1 LIAFENLEVRYAGSA
16 VPALKGLSLSLD
28 RGIVG
33 LLGPNGAGKSTLLKA
48 LLGLLIPSRGSGT
61 VLGVALGATEAARL
75 RARIG
80 YMPEYDALIEDAS
93 AYEQVAFWGELSGLA
108 PEAARD
114 RAHEVLYFVGLDE
127 SRYRP
132 VSGYSTGMR
141 QRVKL
146 AQALVHSPELI
157 FLDEPTNGLDPDG
170 RRRMLDLV
178 LRVHAELGTGV
189 ILASHLLGDV
199 ERVADQLVILDQ
211 GQIKAAG
218 SMAGLRKALSKRV
231 ELRFLDPL
239 DAAQESRIQR
249 AESEVEV
256 WRSLVPGNAFRTDR
270 PSPFMESL
278 FGATWPDRVKTT
290 PDAPLVGADG
300 VTYRVRSRI
309 LHHQERLGWYERD
322 DDTQPGHRGFL
333 AGWTVGLGMDN
344 AAESARIQ
352 TLLRSWGADVESWGT
367 VPPREGPYPSVLL
380 WAREP
385 SILSV
390 WREDDLLR
398 RRPRWIQIGGPTT
411 EGPHARLEPGA
422 SEDGL
427 RHLLEK
433 LLSRR

>member
-1 LIAFENLEVRYAGSA
+1 MPLIAFENLEVRYPATP
-16 VPALKGLSLSLD
+16 VPALKGISLQLD

-33 LLGPNGAGKSTLLKA
+33 LLGPNGSGKSTLLKA
-48 LLGLLIPSRGSGT
+48 LLGLLTPSQGSGN
-61 VLGVALGATEAARL
+61 VLGVPLGGAEAARL

-93 AYEQVAFWGELSGLA
+93 AYEQVGFWGELSGLA

-127 SRYRP
+127 ARYRP

-218 SMAGLRKALSKRV
+218 SMAGLRKALARRV

-239 DAAQESRIQR
+239 DAAQEAAL
-249 AESEVEV
+249 AELGAVLEARNGLYDLE
-256 WRSLVPGNAFRTDR
+256 LTEADPTAAFRWAQAH
-270 PSPFMESL
+270 
-278 FGATWPDRVKTT
+278 GATLVQVTPRHDRLDEV
-290 PDAPLVGADG
+290 
-300 VTYRVRSRI
+300 
-309 LHHQERLGWYERD
+309 
-322 DDTQPGHRGFL
+322 
-333 AGWTVGLGMDN
+333 
-344 AAESARIQ
+344 
-352 TLLRSWGADVESWGT
+352 LLRALHGQAN
-367 VPPREGPYPSVLL
+367 
-380 WAREP
+380 
-385 SILSV
+385 
-390 WREDDLLR
+390 
-398 RRPRWIQIGGPTT
+398 GGN
-411 EGPHARLEPGA
+411 
-422 SEDGL
+422 
-427 RHLLEK
+427 
-433 LLSRR
+433 

>member
-1 LIAFENLEVRYAGSA
+1 MHLLDWPFLDALQTGALAALFISFGTDALTRRDRMMGWLALTCLLVGLRHGVLALGTM
-16 VPALKGLSLSLD
+16 PAMNPDLVD
-28 RGIVG
+28 RGQS
-33 LLGPNGAGKSTLLKA
+33 LLVACGFIA
-48 LLGLLIPSRGSGT
+48 LCTAVSELFPRHVPGRFPGW
-61 VLGVALGATEAARL
+61 VALGMSPNFIRNLVLPHPSLGDTVLHQMANVTYLVGCGFILYWTL
-75 RARIG
+75 RARQDGEPMGRRLFLGFLGVTLPVVVEIS
-80 YMPEYDALIEDAS
+80 ALS
-93 AYEQVAFWGELSGLA
+93 LFNLKVRLSGFSL
-108 PEAARD
+108 
-114 RAHEVLYFVGLDE
+114 
-127 SRYRP
+127 
-132 VSGYSTGMR
+132 
-141 QRVKL
+141 
-146 AQALVHSPELI
+146 
-157 FLDEPTNGLDPDG
+157 
-170 RRRMLDLV
+170 
-178 LRVHAELGTGV
+178 V
-189 ILASHLLGDV
+189 ILAMAIGTSW
-199 ERVADQLVILDQ
+199 QWLVVS
-211 GQIKAAG
+211 A
-218 SMAGLRKALSKRV
+218 M
-231 ELRFLDPL
+231 
-239 DAAQESRIQR
+239 ESRIQR

>member
-1 LIAFENLEVRYAGSA
+1 MIAFENLEVRYAA
-16 VPALKGLSLSLD
+16 TAAPALKGLTLSIE

-48 LLGLLIPSRGSGT
+48 LLGLLTPSRGSGS
-61 VLGVALGATEAARL
+61 VLGVALGAPAAARL

-108 PEAARD
+108 PESARD

-211 GQIKAAG
+211 GEIKAAG
-218 SMAGLRKALSKRV
+218 SMAGLRKALAKRV

-239 DAAQESRIQR
+239 DASQE
-249 AESEVEV
+249 AALSELGTVLEARNGLYDLELTEADPV
-256 WRSLVPGNAFRTDR
+256 GAFRWAETQ
-270 PSPFMESL
+270 
-278 FGATWPDRVKTT
+278 GATLVQVTPRHDRLDEVLLRALHGDVVRGTGLRPTPPEPPRQEQAEPAPDLSSATGAS
-290 PDAPLVGADG
+290 AP
-300 VTYRVRSRI
+300 
-309 LHHQERLGWYERD
+309 QER
-322 DDTQPGHRGFL
+322 
-333 AGWTVGLGMDN
+333 
-344 AAESARIQ
+344 
-352 TLLRSWGADVESWGT
+352 
-367 VPPREGPYPSVLL
+367 
-380 WAREP
+380 
-385 SILSV
+385 
-390 WREDDLLR
+390 
-398 RRPRWIQIGGPTT
+398 
-411 EGPHARLEPGA
+411 
-422 SEDGL
+422 
-427 RHLLEK
+427 
-433 LLSRR
+433 

>member
-1 LIAFENLEVRYAGSA
+1 LIAFEHLEVRYATST
-16 VPALKGLSLSLD
+16 VPALQGLTLSIEQ
-28 RGIVG
+28 GIVG
-33 LLGPNGAGKSTLLKA
+33 LLGPNGAGKSTLLKT
-48 LLGLLIPSRGSGT
+48 LLGLLSPSRGSGT
-61 VLGVALGATEAARL
+61 VLGVALGAPEAARL

-114 RAHEVLYFVGLDE
+114 RSHEVLYFVGLDE
-127 SRYRP
+127 ARYRP

-218 SMAGLRKALSKRV
+218 SMAGLRKALAKRV

-239 DAAQESRIQR
+239 DVAQEAALQDLGTVLDARNGLYDLEL
-249 AESEVEV
+249 AEVDPPGVFRWAQAHAATLVQVTPRHDRLDEV
-256 WRSLVPGNAFRTDR
+256 
-270 PSPFMESL
+270 
-278 FGATWPDRVKTT
+278 
-290 PDAPLVGADG
+290 
-300 VTYRVRSRI
+300 
-309 LHHQERLGWYERD
+309 
-322 DDTQPGHRGFL
+322 
-333 AGWTVGLGMDN
+333 
-344 AAESARIQ
+344 
-352 TLLRSWGADVESWGT
+352 LLRALHPQTGA
-367 VPPREGPYPSVLL
+367 
-380 WAREP
+380 
-385 SILSV
+385 
-390 WREDDLLR
+390 
-398 RRPRWIQIGGPTT
+398 
-411 EGPHARLEPGA
+411 
-422 SEDGL
+422 
-427 RHLLEK
+427 
-433 LLSRR
+433 